1 MPDLL
6 LAAVQEVPLL
16 IYGESG
22 RLTRDEDFKR
32 SEGDKLW
39 NMASCISSIYFDSPS
54 MSLYNAR
61 VRVSADCCL
70 FVDPFCR
77 D

>member
-1 MPDLL
+1 MSELL
-6 LAAVQEVPLL
+6 LVAVQEVPLL
-16 IYGESG
+16 VYGESG
-22 RLTRDEDFKR
+22 RLTRDDDLKR

-39 NMASCISSIYFDSPS
+39 NTASSISSIYFDSPS

-61 VRVSADCCL
+61 VRVSADCYL
-70 FVDPFCR
+70 FVVHMFR